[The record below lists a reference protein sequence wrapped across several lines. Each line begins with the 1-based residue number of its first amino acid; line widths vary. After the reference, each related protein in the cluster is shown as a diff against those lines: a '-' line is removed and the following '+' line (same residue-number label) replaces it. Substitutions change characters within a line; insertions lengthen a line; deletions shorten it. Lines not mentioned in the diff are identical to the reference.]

1 MITGGGSGVVQVHSI
16 IARLFIQ
23 HHAKVLIVNIQDELG
38 RCLYMKNLA
47 PKIQHLTFLVTRDS
61 EVQNVAD
68 LAVSMNA
75 KLDVIY
81 NNADVSS
88 DVDPRILS
96 TTGDE
101 FKRVV
106 DVNLFGAFSE
116 LNMQPG

>member
-1 MITGGGSGVVQVHSI
+1 
-16 IARLFIQ
+16 
-23 HHAKVLIVNIQDELG
+23 
-38 RCLYMKNLA
+38 MKNLA

>member
-23 HHAKVLIVNIQDELG
+23 HDAKVLVVNNQDELG

-68 LAVSMNA
+68 LVVSMNA

-88 DVDPRILS
+88 DVDPRILA